1 MHTVV
6 RDYDKI
12 GKRNHKKDRNHLNK
26 HAMHLVRLLMTA
38 VCLLEEGVIRTRQT
52 EGIPLLL
59 AIRKGEF
66 MQADGTFSQDFYE
79 MLAQYEQRL
88 EKAAANTVLPDQPDL
103 QQVEKLVERINRYT
117 VTGAKADFLV

>member
-1 MHTVV
+1 
-6 RDYDKI
+6 
-12 GKRNHKKDRNHLNK
+12 
-26 HAMHLVRLLMTA
+26 
-38 VCLLEEGVIRTRQT
+38 
-52 EGIPLLL
+52 
-59 AIRKGEF
+59 